1 MLDAYKNSVAK
12 QYEAAFCTLNRCID
26 RCPED
31 SWNAPVANWK
41 FCQVANHVLFYS
53 DLYLGADKKTFRDQ
67 PFHRAN
73 PQFFGDYEE
82 FEDHVPQ
89 ALYEKTP
96 IKSYMEH
103 CRSKATEVIAAETAD
118 SLNSRCGFDWL
129 PIPRAELH
137 VCNIRHIQH
146 HAAQLILR
154 LRIDVDED
162 FGWVK
167 SGWGDG

>member
-1 MLDAYKNSVAK
+1 
-12 QYEAAFCTLNRCID
+12 
-26 RCPED
+26 
-31 SWNAPVANWK
+31 
-41 FCQVANHVLFYS
+41 
-53 DLYLGADKKTFRDQ
+53 
-67 PFHRAN
+67 
-73 PQFFGDYEE
+73 
-82 FEDHVPQ
+82 
-89 ALYEKTP
+89 
-96 IKSYMEH
+96 MEH

-162 FGWVK
+162 FRWVK